1 MPELPEV
8 ETVARDLRPHLVGA
22 TISGARAYWLR
33 TLRSGDLAAFVE
45 ATAGRRI
52 EGVNRRAKLV
62 VIELSGGT
70 AITIHLKMT
79 GQLFVVDADRPEDA
93 YIRAVIE
100 LADGREL
107 RFRDIRKFGRI
118 GIARR
123 EGAGGDLVGELG
135 GPKGFRGFGPEPL
148 DPGFTVAAFRRLI
161 RGRRG
166 RLKPLLMDQA
176 FLAGVGNIYADE
188 ALWAARLH
196 PLRSAG
202 SLRPRD
208 EGRLYVA
215 LRTILAEAVARRGSS
230 IDDYTAPEGDGAMQE
245 RLQVYQ
251 RTGEPCP
258 RCGRPVRRVVIGGRA
273 THFCSW
279 CQRLRS
285 ADRAG
290 AAAILR
296 SVTRDRL
303 PEDVALART
312 DRTRRAAASRRAA
325 ARASTAG

>member
-8 ETVARDLRPHLVGA
+8 ETVARDLRPQVVGA
-22 TISGARAYWLR
+22 TITGARIHWLR
-33 TLRSGDLAAFVE
+33 TLRSGDPVAFVE
-45 ATAGRRI
+45 AVGGRRI
-52 EGVNRRAKLV
+52 DDVSRRAKLV
-62 VIELSGGT
+62 VLELSGGLV
-70 AITIHLKMT
+70 ITVHLKMT
-79 GQLFVVDADRPEDA
+79 GQLFVVPAGRPEDG
-93 YIRAVIE
+93 YVRAAIE
-100 LADGREL
+100 LADGREI

-118 GIARR
+118 GVARR
-123 EGAGGDLVGELG
+123 DPSSGDLVGELG

-148 DPGFTVAAFRRLI
+148 APEFTVAVFRKRL
-161 RGRRG
+161 RARRG

-188 ALWAARLH
+188 ALWTARLH
-196 PLRSAG
+196 PLRSTG
-202 SLRPRD
+202 TLRPAD
-208 EGRLYVA
+208 EGRLYRA
-215 LRTILAEAVARRGSS
+215 IRSILTEAVERRGSS
-230 IDDYTAPEGDGAMQE
+230 IDDYTAPDGDGEMQE

-258 RCGRPVRRVVIGGRA
+258 RCRRPVRRVVVGGRA

-325 ARASTAG
+325 ARASAAG